1 VIVELGNGHGTF
13 KTKTRVEML
22 KNHRLLAVAV
32 ADFNGDRCSD
42 IATTFATRNYITIFL
57 GKCNGNISKHGE
69 WSTGVNSYSLDIAV
83 ADFNRDGFQDIAV
96 VNHDS
101 QNIGI
106 FLGHG
111 DGNFTDQKISSTG
124 GHQKPTY
131 LAVGDFNSD
140 TLPDIAVAYED
151 RNYINVMF
159 GHGNGT
165 VGNMRKF
172 DTGDTSVD
180 NRIFVSDFNGDR
192 VLDIGFGRANHG
204 INVLLGYGNGNFELQ
219 RAISVTSYSEYA
231 WIDIGDFNGDSYTD
245 MIHIDSVNRTY
256 HTFLNKCK

>member
-1 VIVELGNGHGTF
+1 MLGNGDGSF
-13 KTKTRVEML
+13 KSKTIVEWREKHAL
-22 KNHRLLAVAV
+22 PAVAV
-32 ADFNGDRCSD
+32 ADFNGDRCLD
-42 IATTFATRNYITIFL
+42 IATTFATRNSITIFL
-57 GKCNGNISKHGE
+57 GKCNGTFREHWKY
-69 WSTGVNSYSLDIAV
+69 STGVNSYSLDIAV

-96 VNHDS
+96 VNHVS

-111 DGNFTDQKISSTG
+111 DGNFTVQKISSTG
-124 GHQKPTY
+124 GHHKPTY
-131 LAVGDFNSD
+131 LAVGDFNND
-140 TLPDIAVAYED
+140 TLPDIAVAYQD

-172 DTGDTSVD
+172 DTGDQSVD
-180 NRIFVSDFNGDR
+180 NPIFVSDFNGDR

-204 INVLLGYGNGNFELQ
+204 INVLLGYGDGNFEL
-219 RAISVTSYSEYA
+219 RTAISVTSYSEYA
-231 WIDIGDFNGDSYTD
+231 WIDIGDFNRDGYTD
-245 MIHIDSVNRTY
+245 MIHVDSVNRTY